1 MIKNLFLTGS
11 VFFLAVFSTQ
21 AQDSSDP
28 DVMLE
33 QARTLILDDRYAAG
47 RELAF
52 RALEKYPNYADI
64 LILVGRSYAWEGK
77 NDSANIYLERA
88 IIASPQYADGY
99 AAYLDNLF
107 WSENLSKADEIIV
120 RAKANLGTPTP
131 DEIIYRESRLYY
143 YRERYEEAYELVQPL
158 FDKGYKQEGMLG
170 YIKNLDRLKMVNALG
185 ATYDYDTFLG
195 DIDPWHTWAVYG
207 RTRTKLT
214 GALIARVTQSV
225 RYDDFGTLYELDAYP
240 SIGKNGYA
248 YLNVG
253 GSGASFFPKLRIG
266 ASYYHNLNKAWEV
279 EGGYRYLGFTEVTH
293 IFTGSV
299 GKYLGNWWLNY
310 RLNVI
315 PDSELGTSTSSQV
328 TTRYYFNTADD
339 FFSLQLSTGVSP
351 DEETRDQSQLLNS
364 YRARLGYQQLFSQR
378 FLISGFTGYS
388 RDELSA
394 DRFRNNIN
402 LSFGFEYR
410 F

>member
-185 ATYDYDTFLG
+185 ATYDYDSFLG
-195 DIDPWHTWAVYG
+195 QIDPWHTWAVYG

-214 GALIARVTQSV
+214 GTLIARVTQST
-225 RYDDFGTLYELDAYP
+225 RYDAFGTLFELDAYP

-248 YLNVG
+248 YLNLG
-253 GSGASFFPKLRIG
+253 GSGATFFPKLRFG
-266 ASYYHNLNKAWEV
+266 ASYYHNLNKGWEV
-279 EGGYRYLGFTEVTH
+279 EGGYRYLGFATVTN
-293 IFTGSV
+293 IFTASV
-299 GKYLGNWWLNY
+299 GKYLGSWWLNY
-310 RLNVI
+310 KLNVI
-315 PDSELGTSTSSQV
+315 PDDELGTSTSSQV
-328 TTRYYFNTADD
+328 TARYYFNSADD
-339 FFSLQLSTGVSP
+339 YFSLQLGTGVSP

-364 YRARLGYQQLFSQR
+364 YRARLGYQQLFAQR
-378 FLISGFTGYS
+378 FLISGYTGYS
-388 RDELSA
+388 RDELST

-402 LSFGFEYR
+402 LSLGFEYR